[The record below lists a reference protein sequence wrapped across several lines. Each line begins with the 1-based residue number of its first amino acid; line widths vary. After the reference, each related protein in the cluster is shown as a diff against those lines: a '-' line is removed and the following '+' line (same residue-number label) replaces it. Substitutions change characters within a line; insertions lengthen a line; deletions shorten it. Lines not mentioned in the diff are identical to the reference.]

1 MRRLHLAGSAA
12 LGIVVGAV
20 LFNAPQALADLPVI
34 DPASILEETGIL
46 NVLQTINTVENDVK
60 SGINS
65 IFGALGDNSF
75 GTVQQLLQE
84 GFTQTSNYLKGQ
96 IGAVQQITDASN
108 TAMSQ
113 FRLAVRDAQI
123 RDEHTPSP
131 AACVALDGGVGT
143 QSAAVNAF
151 GMYQALA
158 ATHDLRGEGGPGM
171 PSYYGT
177 AQGIASNAA
186 NHVAL
191 YCDANDQAAG
201 LCANGASNLKADADQ
216 RFSSLFG
223 GGTYPDQASVVAAK
237 DYAINLIEPA
247 APGALRGDQL
257 ASIAGQDAAMR
268 RRSYN
273 ARMSLAQSFVDQAIA
288 LQTSSVPLTAT
299 QQQYLS
305 NLGLPAQQN
314 GSLYQ
319 VMQIEAERRISDVS
333 WASWMQNAPPASV
346 EREIAIELA
355 QTNYLLWQ
363 TFKIALQTGTISATQ
378 IAQTAEHDFMPTVR
392 MPAPAMQAQSN

>member
-1 MRRLHLAGSAA
+1 MTRSRLPRRWTRRLTTSCGRAWKRFAEQLSRGTPGPPPQRGWLSHDQLTYWQTYRSGQPSPSRSAQAA
-12 LGIVVGAV
+12 LVAQKCWPR
-20 LFNAPQALADLPVI
+20 APAALP
-34 DPASILEETGIL
+34 
-46 NVLQTINTVENDVK
+46 
-60 SGINS
+60 
-65 IFGALGDNSF
+65 
-75 GTVQQLLQE
+75 
-84 GFTQTSNYLKGQ
+84 
-96 IGAVQQITDASN
+96 
-108 TAMSQ
+108 
-113 FRLAVRDAQI
+113 
-123 RDEHTPSP
+123 PSP

-158 ATHDLRGEGGPGM
+158 ATHDLRGEAGPSM

-201 LCANGASNLKADADQ
+201 LCSSGQSNPKADADQ

-223 GGTYPDQASVVAAK
+223 SGTYSDQPSVVAAK

-333 WASWMQNAPPASV
+333 WASWMQSAPPASV

-363 TFKIALQTGTISATQ
+363 TFKVAMQTGTISATQ
-378 IAQTAEHDFMPTVR
+378 LAQTAERDFMPTVR
-392 MPAPAMQAQSN
+392 MPAPTMTSAN

>member
-46 NVLQTINTVENDVK
+46 NVLQTISTVENDVK

-96 IGAVQQITDASN
+96 IGAIQQITDASN

-158 ATHDLRGEGGPGM
+158 ATHDLRGEAGPSM

-177 AQGIASNAA
+177 AQGVASNAA

-201 LCANGASNLKADADQ
+201 LCSNGQSNPKADADQ

-223 GGTYPDQASVVAAK
+223 SGTYPDQPSVVAAK

-333 WASWMQNAPPASV
+333 WASWMQSAPPASV

-363 TFKIALQTGTISATQ
+363 TFKVALQTGTISATQ
-378 IAQTAEHDFMPTVR
+378 LAQTAEHDFMPTVR
-392 MPAPAMQAQSN
+392 MPAPAMTSAN